1 MEKFTPADLV
11 KAGLGAM
18 LIAKEKAE
26 EIIDEAI
33 KQGQISKEEGSK
45 VLDDLKE
52 ETKKRSEKIDKSLK
66 TEIHKQLKEFGVATK
81 EDIASLR
88 HEITALKHAIEK
100 K

>member
-1 MEKFTPADLV
+1 MEKFIPADLI
-11 KAGLGAM
+11 KAGLGAI

-26 EIIDEAI
+26 EIINEAI

>member
-26 EIIDEAI
+26 EMIDEAI
-33 KQGQISKEEGSK
+33 KEGEMSKEEGSK
-45 VLDDLKE
+45 VLDDLKKE
-52 ETKKRSEKIDKSLK
+52 AQKRSKEIDKSLK

-88 HEITALKHAIEK
+88 REITALKHAIEK

>member
-1 MEKFTPADLV
+1 MEKFTPTDLV

-18 LIAKEKAE
+18 LIAKEKTE
-26 EIIDEAI
+26 EMIDEAI
-33 KQGQISKEEGSK
+33 KQGQISKEEGNK
-45 VLDDLKE
+45 VLDDLKRE
-52 ETKKRSEKIDKSLK
+52 AQERSKEIDKSLK

>member
-1 MEKFTPADLV
+1 MEKFTPTDLV

-26 EIIDEAI
+26 EMIDEAI

-45 VLDDLKE
+45 VLDNLKKE
-52 ETKKRSEKIDKSLK
+52 AQERSKEIDKSLK